1 MPDSCKINLPIIHGA
16 NYSAYEDNSTYRS
29 IYTTLRAA
37 PYSDSWNQKL
47 GAHA

>member
-16 NYSAYEDNSTYRS
+16 NYEAYENDSIYRS

-47 GAHA
+47 